1 MKQVQITK
9 TELIEKG
16 KHYPNL
22 NTVLMVEDFLKV
34 FPKAKIILDPFMGSG
49 TVAKVS
55 KQMNRN
61 YIGFEKEKSFVKLAN
76 KRIL

>member
-1 MKQVQITK
+1 MTDKNDV
-9 TELIEKG
+9 
-16 KHYPNL
+16 
-22 NTVLMVEDFLKV
+22 V
-34 FPKAKIILDPFMGSG
+34 LDPFMGSG

-76 KRIL
+76 KRLL